1 MILIYGVNIL
11 YHLFGVFMYKIIV
24 RSIFYH
30 WFAVF
35 VGISIGFLCNTEYVG
50 EKSIVIERSI
60 RNIFF
65 PIKYDE
71 KVEALV
77 KDAGRMRLWA
87 LIGCPDYFEIVD
99 ELVKGEE
106 HYWAVY
112 NIKDKDGTI
121 IKDIGSV
128 RVKWKTWEYYYKLD
142 EIMLPDGTVKKLD

>member
-1 MILIYGVNIL
+1 MI
-11 YHLFGVFMYKIIV
+11 KIIV

-35 VGISIGFLCNTEYVG
+35 VGISIGFLCNTQYVG
-50 EKSIVIERSI
+50 EKYVIVERSI

-71 KVEALV
+71 NVEAFV
-77 KDAGRMRLWA
+77 KNAGRMRLWA
-87 LIGCPDYFEIVD
+87 LLDCPEHFEIID

-112 NIKDKDGTI
+112 KIIDSKGKE

-142 EIMLPDGTVKKLD
+142 EILDKSGVTKLD